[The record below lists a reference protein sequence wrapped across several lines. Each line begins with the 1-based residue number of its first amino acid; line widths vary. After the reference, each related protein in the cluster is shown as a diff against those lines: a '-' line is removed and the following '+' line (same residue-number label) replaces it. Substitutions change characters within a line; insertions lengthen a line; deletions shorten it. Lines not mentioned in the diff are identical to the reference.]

1 MATPS
6 TVYKGFYISVRVTSE
21 SSTAR
26 RYSIFS
32 QIRQR
37 ENDAKPFQGFFKI
50 QQCAGIHE
58 AYESGLDQAKA
69 WIDQPL

>member
-37 ENDAKPFQGFFKI
+37 ENDAKPFQGFFKTSNVL
-50 QQCAGIHE
+50 A
-58 AYESGLDQAKA
+58 SMRLTNRV
-69 WIDQPL
+69 